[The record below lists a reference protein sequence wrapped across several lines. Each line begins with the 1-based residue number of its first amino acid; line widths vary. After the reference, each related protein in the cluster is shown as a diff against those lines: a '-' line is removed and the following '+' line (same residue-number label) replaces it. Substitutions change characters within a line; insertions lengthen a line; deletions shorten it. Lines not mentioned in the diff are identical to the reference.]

1 MAIPE
6 GRVIRGSRSGRSFAP
21 LRALSPVHDQDPEC
35 YATAVVLR
43 SHGRSIAWLFP
54 AAFAVAWAAVA
65 GAADLPPLDST
76 TSLLVV
82 APHPDDETLCCAGV
96 IQRVVRAGGRAS
108 IVWITSGDASFL
120 DLLLIERSLT
130 AGAPR
135 QRALAERRMRE
146 ARAAASVL
154 GVPAD
159 QQLFLGYP
167 DRGVLELLSAHHDTV
182 YTSRATESAA
192 VPYPDALFPG
202 HAYTGAG
209 LERDFTAVLERIRP
223 TLVLAPSPRDSHPD
237 HRGAALLTLRIMAS
251 RGELSAVRCWIV
263 HGGEG
268 WPSPREL
275 SPGLPLS
282 RAPLLE
288 GVPLASFELTPA
300 EEDLK
305 LAAVRAY
312 PTQLTTLAPFL
323 LAFVRTSE
331 SFSAAP

>member
-1 MAIPE
+1 M
-6 GRVIRGSRSGRSFAP
+6 
-21 LRALSPVHDQDPEC
+21 LRP
-35 YATAVVLR
+35 
-43 SHGRSIAWLFP
+43 HGRSIARLFLAVIAAACAAPTGANPPGEAAAAPP
-54 AAFAVAWAAVA
+54 AAAAP
-65 GAADLPPLDST
+65 GLPPLDAA

-108 IVWITSGDASFL
+108 VVWITSGDASFL
-120 DLLLIERSLT
+120 DLLLIEKRLTRS
-130 AGAPR
+130 ASR
-135 QRALAERRMRE
+135 QRTLAERRMRE
-146 ARAAASVL
+146 ARAATALL
-154 GVPAD
+154 GVPEER
-159 QQLFLGYP
+159 QLFLGYP
-167 DRGVLELLSAHHDTV
+167 DRGVLELLTAHHDAV
-182 YTSRATESAA
+182 YTSRSTASAA

-202 HAYTGAG
+202 HAYTGAS
-209 LERDFTAVLERIRP
+209 LERDFAAVLERIRP

-237 HRGAALLTLRIMAS
+237 HRGTALLTLRTLAA

-275 SPGLPLS
+275 SPGLPLT
-282 RAPLLE
+282 RAPLLG
-288 GVPLASFELTPA
+288 GVPLAPFELTPA

-312 PTQLTTLAPFL
+312 PTQLSTLAPFL
-323 LAFVRTSE
+323 LAFVRTTE

>member
-1 MAIPE
+1 MLRPH
-6 GRVIRGSRSGRSFAP
+6 GS
-21 LRALSPVHDQDPEC
+21 
-35 YATAVVLR
+35 
-43 SHGRSIAWLFP
+43 SIAWLIP
-54 AAFAVAWAAVA
+54 AALATVCAVAAQPSAPESVARSPLAAMRP
-65 GAADLPPLDST
+65 AALPTPDAA

-108 IVWITSGDASFL
+108 VVWITSGDGSFL
-120 DLLLIERSLT
+120 DLLLIEKRLTRS
-130 AGAPR
+130 AER
-135 QRALAERRMRE
+135 QRALAARRMRE
-146 ARAAASVL
+146 ARAASALL
-154 GVPAD
+154 GVASER
-159 QQLFLGYP
+159 QLFLGYP
-167 DRGVLELLSAHHDTV
+167 DGGVLALLGEYHDTAF
-182 YTSRATESAA
+182 TSRFTGAAA

-202 HAYTGAG
+202 HAYTGAS
-209 LERDFTAVLERIRP
+209 LERDFAAVLERVRP

-237 HRGAALLTLRIMAS
+237 HRAAALLTLRALAS
-251 RGELSAVRCWIV
+251 RGELEMLRCWIV

-275 SPGLPLS
+275 SPGLPLM
-282 RAPLLE
+282 RAPLLD
-288 GVPLASFELTPA
+288 GVVLAPFELTLA

-323 LAFVRTSE
+323 LAFVRSTE

>member
-1 MAIPE
+1 
-6 GRVIRGSRSGRSFAP
+6 
-21 LRALSPVHDQDPEC
+21 
-35 YATAVVLR
+35 VLR
-43 SHGRSIAWLFP
+43 PHGRSVAWLIPAVLAAACAAAAELGPP
-54 AAFAVAWAAVA
+54 AARLAA
-65 GAADLPPLDST
+65 LPPLDAA

-108 IVWITSGDASFL
+108 VVWVTSGDASFL
-120 DLLLIERSLT
+120 DLLLIETSLT
-130 AGAPR
+130 RSATR
-135 QRALAERRMRE
+135 QRDLAARRMRE
-146 ARAAASVL
+146 ARTATALL
-154 GVPAD
+154 GVAGD
-159 QQLFLGYP
+159 RQLFLGYP
-167 DRGVLELLSAHHDTV
+167 DRGVLTLLRDHHDTV
-182 YTSRATESAA
+182 FTSRFTGAAA

-202 HAYTGAG
+202 HAYTGAS
-209 LERDFTAVLERIRP
+209 LERDFAAVLERVRP

-237 HRGAALLTLRIMAS
+237 HRAAALLTLHALAS
-251 RGELSAVRCWIV
+251 RGELSALRCWIV

-275 SPGLPLS
+275 SPGLPLM

-288 GVPLASFELTPA
+288 RVPLAPFELTPA

-323 LAFVRTSE
+323 LAFVRTTE
-331 SFSAAP
+331 SFSAAQ